1 MTNAWAGGKVAIR
14 GGAPRRTPRE
24 SAAALIAVRPI
35 SENAGE
41 LGWIRASEEALD
53 RLFGMP
59 AALLCRTLFWRAD
72 EAACGWRLPQC
83 SDWHAKCLATSGLTW
98 PGTRVRRPPGAGRQT
113 SDFKASVF

>member
-41 LGWIRASEEALD
+41 LGWIRASEEALG

-59 AALLCRTLFWRAD
+59 AALLCRTFYFGER
-72 EAACGWRLPQC
+72 
-83 SDWHAKCLATSGLTW
+83 T
-98 PGTRVRRPPGAGRQT
+98 RRPVDGACLLGAERP
-113 SDFKASVF
+113 DRERR

>member
-41 LGWIRASEEALD
+41 LGWIRASEEALG

-59 AALLCRTLFWRAD
+59 AALLCRTFYLVGRTARPVD
-72 EAACGWRLPQC
+72 GDCRSAAI
-83 SDWHAKCLATSGLTW
+83 
-98 PGTRVRRPPGAGRQT
+98 GTQNA
-113 SDFKASVF
+113 

>member
-41 LGWIRASEEALD
+41 LGWIRASEEALG

-59 AALLCRTLFWRAD
+59 AALLCRTFYFGER
-72 EAACGWRLPQC
+72 
-83 SDWHAKCLATSGLTW
+83 T
-98 PGTRVRRPPGAGRQT
+98 RRPVDGACRSAAIGTQN
-113 SDFKASVF
+113 A